1 MTDMLV
7 PPVAPKRFGV
17 RVRSIHGDYID
28 DGWDWL
34 RDETDPAAI
43 AHLRAE
49 NEWAD
54 HICAPTRGLADRI
67 EADVKARA
75 ALFDVSA
82 PVRNGDYWYYCRFE
96 EGKSYAIH
104 CRLRAAHGP
113 LDFNDPVPSPDP
125 RIPLDGESVL
135 VDENALAEGEEF
147 FRLADLVPSP
157 DGRLIAWARDTAGD
171 ERYTWVIQEASTGRV
186 IDEAVCDAGY
196 GLAWSADSAWVL
208 YTGLDTAWRQCEVW
222 AHRLGTPM
230 SEDLLL
236 LTEPD
241 GRFDLWFDTS
251 ADPDHVVIHS
261 TSTTSGR
268 AWLWLPASP
277 TMIPLPLVDLV
288 EGRQVGVEPAGDHLL
303 IVHTATSKEGSLA
316 AAPLPVAPSPRMTAG
331 PERRRALVDPAS
343 VGGLDRAPLA
353 PSSAW
358 VSIRE
363 AQPGERIV
371 SVAAHEHFCAV
382 SMRSGSLTQ
391 VEYRERVLALQRDDA
406 GMILALDAAHLGC
419 AWGPGRFV
427 DVESPTRTI
436 QVAPGSRFEDRQL
449 RVSYQSTI
457 VPETTLVVDPASG
470 ERRVLHVQDAPGWDP
485 SVFVEERVWVTAR
498 DGRTQ
503 IPVTLVHRADA
514 TADGSNAGWQIGYGS
529 YEISY
534 DPQFEILRLPILER
548 GVVMA
553 IAHIRGGGE
562 MGRAWYEAG
571 KERVKVTTFTD
582 FIDVAHWLVESGW
595 VATDRLVAEGRSAG
609 GLLMGAVLNMA
620 PESFRV
626 IVAGVP
632 FVDALTTILDPSL
645 PLTVGEWE
653 EWGNP
658 IDDPEIFAIMKSYT
672 PYENVPE
679 GVRLPAVMAT
689 TSVNDTRVGF
699 VEPTKWVQR
708 LREASGHNDDEDAAH
723 ARPIVLRTQMV
734 AGHAGPSGR
743 QAKWTARAEEFAF
756 ALAQVTTC

>member
-1 MTDMLV
+1 MTDMRF

-17 RVRSIHGDYID
+17 RIRTIHGDYVD

-34 RDETDPAAI
+34 RDESDPATI
-43 AHLRAE
+43 AHLHAE

-54 HICAPTRGLADRI
+54 HICTPTRGLAAHI
-67 EADVKARA
+67 VADVKARA

-82 PVRNGDYWYYCRFE
+82 PVRDGDYWYYRRFE

-104 CRLRAAHGP
+104 CRVPATVGP
-113 LDFNDPVPSPDP
+113 LGFNDPIPCPEP
-125 RIPLDGESVL
+125 RVPLDGEVVL

-196 GLAWSADSAWVL
+196 GFAWSTDSAWVL
-208 YTGLDTAWRQCEVW
+208 YTGLDAAWRQCEVW
-222 AHRLGTPM
+222 AHRLGTDM

-241 GRFDLWFDTS
+241 ERFDLWFDTS
-251 ADPDHVVIHS
+251 ADPDHLVIHS

-316 AAPLPVAPSPRMTAG
+316 AAPLPSTPSPRLTAG

-343 VGGLDRAPLA
+343 VSGLDLAPLA
-353 PSSAW
+353 PSTAW

-363 AQPGERIV
+363 AQPGERIA
-371 SVAAHEHFCAV
+371 SVTAHEHFCAV

-391 VEYRERVLALQRDDA
+391 VEYRERALALQRDDD
-406 GMILALDAAHLGC
+406 GTPLALDAAHMDSV
-419 AWGPGRFV
+419 WGPGRFV
-427 DVESPTRTI
+427 DVESNTRTI

-449 RVSYQSTI
+449 RVSYQSAI
-457 VPETTLVVDPASG
+457 VPATTLVVDPASG
-470 ERRVLHVQDAPGWDP
+470 ERRILHVQDAPGWDP
-485 SVFVEERVWVTAR
+485 SAFVEERVWVTAR
-498 DGRTQ
+498 DGLTQ
-503 IPVTLVHRADA
+503 IPVTLVHRADV

-534 DPQFEILRLPILER
+534 DPEFEILRLPILER

-571 KERVKVTTFTD
+571 KERVKTTTFTD
-582 FIDVAHWLVESGW
+582 FIDVAQWLVESGW
-595 VATDRLVAEGRSAG
+595 VAPERLIAEGRSAG

-620 PESFRV
+620 PDSFRV
-626 IVAGVP
+626 IIAGVP

-708 LREASGHNDDEDAAH
+708 LREACGHNDAH
-723 ARPIVLRTQMV
+723 ERPIVLRTQMV

-743 QAKWTARAEEFAF
+743 EGKWAARAEEFAF
-756 ALAQVTTC
+756 ALTQVGITR